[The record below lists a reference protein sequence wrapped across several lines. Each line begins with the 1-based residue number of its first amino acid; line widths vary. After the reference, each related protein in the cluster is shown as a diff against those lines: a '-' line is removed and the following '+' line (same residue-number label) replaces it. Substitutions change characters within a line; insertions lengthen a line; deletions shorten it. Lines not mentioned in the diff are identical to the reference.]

1 MTSSIFLQSVLDGLL
16 LALSS
21 LGLLGRSRGKLDRL
35 LPLLFVVICLLSRLG
50 LGITIP
56 KWHMP
61 CSLWIISSHFCF
73 FSSACC
79 C

>member
-21 LGLLGRSRGKLDRL
+21 LGLLGRFRGKLDRL
-35 LPLLFVVICLLSRLG
+35 LPLLFVGICLPAWG